1 MNVTYTKRALKDAK
15 KPTKLLYSSG
25 MWTFHS
31 RNNYSYPKYCA
42 EVGDMREEKSHTG
55 LYVGIVV
62 AILLVIGAA
71 IVVYYR

>member
-1 MNVTYTKRALKDAK
+1 
-15 KPTKLLYSSG
+15 
-25 MWTFHS
+25 
-31 RNNYSYPKYCA
+31 
-42 EVGDMREEKSHTG
+42 MREEKKSHTG